1 MKNSRQLLAWGS
13 LVCFLS
19 LCLFFVGPLG
29 QMTSYGQFGCLLS
42 PKIFVAQKVPSLGG
56 MQFELF
62 DDETQDFNI
71 RDIFGRL
78 QAAPALISI
87 PLRRIRLS
95 TGEVIVDKQDVLL
108 SPKELRA
115 SGFRA
120 LRRSVSTPTGIEETL
135 PPSATYQGFVPDQ
148 YLAELYVPQRAS
160 GGPQGFISGF
170 VLTLDGWFFIEP
182 VRSLLLLNGASLAE
196 IEQCGFPAHKRTH
209 IVYKASATD
218 FDIVLDPRCEPHIP
232 GPCKDVDKLYSG
244 VAINIDLPIRMIPGA
259 LPVRAMVTNN
269 RKDMKDVDAVITLII
284 RRIGDSGESKPVL
297 ECQPNPSRVLI
308 KLDAMIAINCPTVEF
323 GLGSY
328 VAEVRL
334 TNPEKP
340 QETFERQVKGI
351 RVQNAVT
358 IEEVLDRNN
367 NNRLDDDELRIAED
381 SFNKKTPLLGF
392 GEQFV
397 SSQKLAE
404 LRGKFCSSSAIA
416 CPLPLRGP
424 TGFANAFTL
433 TVVGDQPFNQIQ
445 DEKEW
450 WQRQEEVANLVDSLF
465 AFGGNDFPRMNLRLQ
480 ALETWQDGG
489 PGSTIPTSGEQNATA
504 VALLCDLVDPGK
516 FPHTDQQS
524 GSVTGIVHLMSGRN
538 FAPME
543 KTDFGGNATDFA
555 AMVDRKKG
563 IIGLA
568 ENIGGV
574 GVRTDN
580 RHITCLNPQNPG
592 VGIIFNPPAHHSIS
606 QHVPWRRPG
615 ETTANTAGGDT
626 RNYNALLYQRFLLMA
641 HELGHNLNAPHTL
654 IPPEDRIEDRA
665 CNLLLDCTFG
675 EPPGRTVMSP
685 KINQDIVFRFF
696 DSVLLEIGTRAD
708 NNSRLRECAAG
719 VTCPAP

>member
-42 PKIFVAQKVPSLGG
+42 PKIFVAQKIPSLGS

-95 TGEVIVDKQDVLL
+95 TSEVIVDKQDVLL

-182 VRSLLLLNGASLAE
+182 VRSLLLVNGVSLAE

-232 GPCKDVDKLYSG
+232 GPCKDINTLDTKITV
-244 VAINIDLPIRMIPGA
+244 NIDFPIRMVAGA
-259 LPVRAMVTNN
+259 LLVGATVTNRN
-269 RKDMKDVDAVITLII
+269 TRTINPVITLTV
-284 RRIGDSGESKPVL
+284 RKIGDSMPFFICTFNPAPVRM
-297 ECQPNPSRVLI
+297 EPGATISIGPA
-308 KLDAMIAINCPTVEF
+308 DCPRPMVEF
-323 GLGSY
+323 NSLGNY

-334 TNPEKP
+334 VEQSDPPRT
-340 QETFERQVKGI
+340 ERQVKGI
-351 RVQNAVT
+351 RVQDSVT

-367 NNRLDDDELRIAED
+367 NNRLDENELAIAEANAGK
-381 SFNKKTPLLGF
+381 SIPGSGRQVVTA
-392 GEQFV
+392 E
-397 SSQKLAE
+397 KLAE
-404 LRGKFCSSSAIA
+404 LRGKFCSGSAIA
-416 CPLPLRGP
+416 CPLPLRAP

-504 VALLCDLVDPGK
+504 VALL
-516 FPHTDQQS
+516 
-524 GSVTGIVHLMSGRN
+524 
-538 FAPME
+538 
-543 KTDFGGNATDFA
+543 
-555 AMVDRKKG
+555 
-563 IIGLA
+563 
-568 ENIGGV
+568 
-574 GVRTDN
+574 
-580 RHITCLNPQNPG
+580 
-592 VGIIFNPPAHHSIS
+592 
-606 QHVPWRRPG
+606 
-615 ETTANTAGGDT
+615 
-626 RNYNALLYQRFLLMA
+626 
-641 HELGHNLNAPHTL
+641 
-654 IPPEDRIEDRA
+654 
-665 CNLLLDCTFG
+665 
-675 EPPGRTVMSP
+675 
-685 KINQDIVFRFF
+685 
-696 DSVLLEIGTRAD
+696 
-708 NNSRLRECAAG
+708 
-719 VTCPAP
+719 